1 MRNNGIGSWLD
12 RRVQRSGTKLAVI
25 DGDVELTYTELR
37 DRAARI
43 ATALSAAGVEQG
55 GRVALLGENSADFV
69 AVLFG
74 TEMLG
79 AVFVPLNTRLAPGEI
94 AFQLEDSGASVLVHD
109 AALAPLAVGAVE
121 HLENAGTGA
130 AVPTRWVMGGEGE
143 GAVVLKDLIAGA
155 QPWTEDRAVDLD
167 DLAVILYT
175 SGTTGKPK
183 GACLTHQNLTWN
195 AFNVL
200 VDFDVTS
207 TDVSLQISPMF
218 HVASLGMGVL
228 PVLLKGATLVVE
240 PKFVPA
246 RALELIQR
254 HGITWMA
261 GVPTTYQL
269 LTEDPAWETT
279 DISTVSKMTCGGSAV
294 PLRVIEA
301 YEQRGLR
308 FTNCYGMT
316 ETSPGVT
323 TLPPDRSREK
333 AGSSG
338 LSQFWTD
345 FRIVDPMGE
354 PAATGEPGEILV
366 SGPNVIDSYWQ
377 RPDAASSW
385 TDGWF
390 RTGDMGYT
398 DDDGFLYISDRIKD
412 MIISGGE
419 NVYPAEVEAAILRM
433 PAVQSVAVVGMPHEK
448 WGEVPHAV
456 VVLREEAQPFTAED
470 LQAFLAGELARYKV
484 PKTLS
489 IVEELPR
496 TASGKIRKNILREQ
510 LSDPAR
516 PSD

>member
-1 MRNNGIGSWLD
+1 MRNFGIGSWLE
-12 RRVQRSGTKLAVI
+12 RRFQRSGPKIALV
-25 DGDVELTYTELR
+25 DGDRTLTYAQLR
-37 DRAARI
+37 DRSARI
-43 ATALSAAGVEQG
+43 ATALDHAGVEQG
-55 GRVALLGENSADFV
+55 DRVALLGENSAEFV
-69 AVLFG
+69 TALFG
-74 TEMLG
+74 TELLG

-94 AFQLEDSGASVLVHD
+94 AFQLEDSGAKILLHD
-109 AALAPLAVGAVE
+109 AGLTQLAAGAVGN
-121 HLENAGTGA
+121 LGTEL
-130 AVPTRWVMGGEGE
+130 PRWSLSHAQE
-143 GAVVLKDLIAGA
+143 GAPALEEQIADV
-155 QPWTEDRAVDLD
+155 QPWDQDREVAQD
-167 DLAVILYT
+167 DLAIILYT

-183 GACLTHQNLTWN
+183 GACLTHANLTWN

-200 VDFDVTS
+200 VDFDVAS

-240 PKFVPA
+240 PKFIPS
-246 RALELIQR
+246 RALELIER
-254 HGITWMA
+254 HGITWLA

-301 YEQRGLR
+301 YEARGLR

-338 LSQFWTD
+338 VSPFWTD

-354 PAATGEPGEILV
+354 VAPTGEPGEIMV
-366 SGPNVIDSYWQ
+366 SGPNVITEYWN
-377 RPDAASSW
+377 RPDAANSW
-385 TDGWF
+385 EENWF

-398 DDDGFLYISDRIKD
+398 DADGFLYISDRIKD

-419 NVYPAEVEAAILRM
+419 NVYPAEVEAAMLRM
-433 PAVQSVAVVGMPHEK
+433 PAVQSVAVVGAPDDK

-456 VVLREEAQPFTAED
+456 VVLRDGAQPITAAD
-470 LQAFLAGELARYKV
+470 VQAFLDGQLARYKV
-484 PKTLS
+484 PKTITVLD
-489 IVEELPR
+489 ELPR
-496 TASGKIRKNILREQ
+496 TASGKIRKNVLREQ
-510 LSDPAR
+510 LR
-516 PSD
+516 